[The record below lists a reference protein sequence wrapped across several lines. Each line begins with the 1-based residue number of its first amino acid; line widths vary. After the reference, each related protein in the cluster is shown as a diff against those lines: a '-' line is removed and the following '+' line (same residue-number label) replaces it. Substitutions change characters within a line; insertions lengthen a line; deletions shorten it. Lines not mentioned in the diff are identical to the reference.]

1 MVIRILRSALLF
13 AALPAMALPNRVFV
27 ASTGMDVGTCPIT
40 SPCRSFSYAKQQV
53 ALDGEI
59 IALDTAGYGIFEI
72 DQGVSVYAAPGVTA
86 FIAVGSLGVG
96 IDVITGPSDAVV
108 IRGLALSGFG
118 ALNGIQFDNGHSL
131 SIENCV
137 INGFINGV
145 SMQRNDTSNASVR
158 IENCTIRNDGNGVIT
173 SNASST
179 AGLTVVNSVFS
190 DNTDHGVFA
199 EQNTRA
205 AISDSTF
212 SGNLFGVEA
221 STTHT
226 PNVPQATVVRCT
238 LAQNTWAIMA
248 GGNYGQALDG
258 IIRIAE
264 NLIAANYQ
272 GVLENPDGKILSMT
286 SAGTATNVIEGNQ
299 TNGTFTGTYSAK

>member
-108 IRGLALSGFG
+108 IRGLALKKDTKVDDKLALRLGQLSGADATITGGPG
-118 ALNGIQFDNGHSL
+118 AWKLCRQS
-131 SIENCV
+131 EA
-137 INGFINGV
+137 
-145 SMQRNDTSNASVR
+145 T
-158 IENCTIRNDGNGVIT
+158 CT
-173 SNASST
+173 
-179 AGLTVVNSVFS
+179 
-190 DNTDHGVFA
+190 
-199 EQNTRA
+199 
-205 AISDSTF
+205 
-212 SGNLFGVEA
+212 
-221 STTHT
+221 
-226 PNVPQATVVRCT
+226 
-238 LAQNTWAIMA
+238 
-248 GGNYGQALDG
+248 ALD
-258 IIRIAE
+258 AKD
-264 NLIAANYQ
+264 AAAAAKA
-272 GVLENPDGKILSMT
+272 VLDAMALST
-286 SAGTATNVIEGNQ
+286 VCRC
-299 TNGTFTGTYSAK
+299 NGTTPRMPVSESKTARSATMATESSPRTPVVLQD